1 MGEETTDTTK
11 GVQQKKRQ
19 GDGYVCKG
27 VIMMMTMESMLGK
40 ERSENVQDTWRT
52 VNKWFDQLMQI
63 LMRGWIIPEA
73 GKLGGVGS
81 KLVEFLKI

>member
-19 GDGYVCKG
+19 GHGYVCKG

-40 ERSENVQDTWRT
+40 ERSENVRDT
-52 VNKWFDQLMQI
+52 
-63 LMRGWIIPEA
+63 
-73 GKLGGVGS
+73 
-81 KLVEFLKI
+81 